1 MTYTLPALPYA
12 YDALE
17 PHIDATT
24 MEIHHSKH
32 HQTYI
37 DKLNAALQDTDWADK
52 SLHEII
58 QSIDIL
64 PSNIK
69 TVVRNNAWWHWNH
82 SFFWQ
87 CLSPEKTT
95 PTDALQKV
103 INTSFGGMDTLK
115 DKLFASAMGVFG
127 SGWVWIIKEYDEL
140 TIKTTPNQDN
150 PLMLGEK
157 AILGIDLWEHAYYLK
172 NQNRRAE
179 YLENVWSVINW
190 DFVSKEFDKKY

>member
-1 MTYTLPALPYA
+1 MTYTLPELGYT
-12 YDALE
+12 YNALE

-37 DKLNAALQDTDWADK
+37 DKLSAALKDTDWEDK
-52 SLHEII
+52 SLHEIM

-64 PSNIK
+64 PADIK
-69 TVVRNNAWWHWNH
+69 TAVRNNAGGHWNH
-82 SFFWQ
+82 TFFWQ
-87 CLSPEKTT
+87 CLSPETT
-95 PTDALQKV
+95 TLSWQLQQA
-103 INTSFGGMDTLK
+103 INNSFWSLENLK
-115 DKLFASAMGVFG
+115 EKLFASAMTVFG

-157 AILGIDLWEHAYYLK
+157 AILGIDVWEHAYYLK

-179 YLENVWSVINW
+179 YLEHVRQVINW
-190 DFVSKEFDKKY
+190 DFVAKEFDKKY